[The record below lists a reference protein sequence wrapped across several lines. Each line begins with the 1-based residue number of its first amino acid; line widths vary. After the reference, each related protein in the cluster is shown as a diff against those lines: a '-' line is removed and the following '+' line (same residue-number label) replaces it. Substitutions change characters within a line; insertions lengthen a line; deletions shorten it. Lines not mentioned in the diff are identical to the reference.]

1 MGALAITSFFAP
13 SIANHYAPGSLKI
26 LGLDED
32 QAAEKKLSL
41 SGCIAESGKIWW
53 KVFKGESFSGG
64 MGGVVTGFAAGV
76 SVVSVK

>member
-41 SGCIAESGKIWW
+41 TGCIAESGENL
-53 KVFKGESFSGG
+53 VESF
-64 MGGVVTGFAAGV
+64 
-76 SVVSVK
+76 